1 MPKRIDEPD
10 DDRTGMDQ
18 GDRTDA
24 ADAGRAADDRD
35 IRGRATDLSD
45 DPNSF
50 DPSSRGDE
58 SGETM

>member
-10 DDRTGMDQ
+10 DDRTGMDH
-18 GDRTDA
+18 GDRTGAA

-35 IRGRATDLSD
+35 LRDLSD

-58 SGETM
+58 AGETM